1 MVLIADINDTRCQLP
16 FEHPCTNNTPSQTMA
31 EGLGVFYENPCY
43 SVGCRFFHPY
53 CRLYWINPNALGR
66 IDRPQC
72 PLCICLV
79 FNKRISWSPQYDLNI
94 LSDDCQHAF
103 QAFAQ
108 IKNET
113 KQEYRIDRI
122 ELIGGDII
130 LQRENGTKRRRDRSR
145 SRSRSLSI
153 VSDEDE
159 EEFDSCNMTPTI
171 DSLGELAEQGR
182 LVGIT
187 NLPDMAIGDKHT
199 LTSRQDSDVSLNRQ
213 VKLISK
219 E

>member
-1 MVLIADINDTRCQLP
+1 
-16 FEHPCTNNTPSQTMA
+16 
-31 EGLGVFYENPCY
+31 
-43 SVGCRFFHPY
+43 
-53 CRLYWINPNALGR
+53 
-66 IDRPQC
+66 
-72 PLCICLV
+72 
-79 FNKRISWSPQYDLNI
+79 
-94 LSDDCQHAF
+94 
-103 QAFAQ
+103 
-108 IKNET
+108 
-113 KQEYRIDRI
+113 
-122 ELIGGDII
+122 

-219 E
+219 ERYSAIYAVDFEYKEIIDNDNLQLGVQQILIWNWVWMRQIRTQPFQ